1 MYFLRQY
8 LKGVK
13 GSGTKDIWS
22 GDFVPTEN
30 EILETFGD
38 NGKYIVFQRGKG
50 IRGMKKIVEYGPY
63 TPNLMME
70 DETPKNRMMS
80 GLKIKAKSDWMPKV
94 FAAEGKTINV
104 KQQIDLEDLS
114 DDDLDE
120 LWGSMLNTPVESED
134 DFDKFSE
141 DTQKIRKEINRRLGE
156 RQSLVSSMQ
165 ADMGDMDDMVAENDT
180 ISKALEDAQKLVG
193 EGHSTL
199 AVVMAGV
206 TGLVVGGVA
215 QEVRWSKKMTEAEE
229 RLARLESQLSDL
241 AESQEKRAEQ
251 RAYDPL
257 STSNI
262 LHRFNSSQGL

>member
-1 MYFLRQY
+1 MYFVRQY

-13 GSGTKDIWS
+13 NSGTKDIWS
-22 GDFVPTEN
+22 GDFIPTES
-30 EILETFGD
+30 EIVETFGD
-38 NGKYIVFQRGKG
+38 NGKFIVFQRGKG

-63 TPNLMME
+63 TPE
-70 DETPKNRMMS
+70 IFAEESTPKNRLLS
-80 GLKIKAKSDWMPKV
+80 SVKKNSDWMPKV
-94 FAAEGKTINV
+94 FAAEGRSINV

-120 LWGSMLNTPVESED
+120 LWGSMLNTPVESEE

-156 RQSLVSSMQ
+156 RHSLV
-165 ADMGDMDDMVAENDT
+165 ADMKAEMGDMDDVMAENDT
-180 ISKALEDAQKLVG
+180 ISKALDDAKQLAG

-215 QEVRWSKKMTEAEE
+215 QEVRWRKKMSEAEE

-241 AESQEKRAEQ
+241 AEAQESRAE
-251 RAYDPL
+251 RRPSDPL

-262 LHRFNSSQGL
+262 LQRFNSSQGL